1 MGSSSVGAGTI
12 PGQFGRPTGAQSQ
25 RVKSWARGGIR
36 RSLPAG
42 VRARCGRRT
51 AAAECGRPRPQ
62 RHPHARGGWIGEGR
76 TARHFAAPG
85 DGCAPVERVLLC
97 CSGPD
102 FAAPGDGCA
111 PVAVLWPATAR
122 AGSGSVS
129 RHSIRMLP
137 ARPSA
142 AKKCL
147 LSPRMLYRR
156 RLMHG
161 QISIESPVT
170 PAGGRGRSGAAARR
184 VAGTAWPH

>member
-85 DGCAPVERVLLC
+85 DGCAPV
-97 CSGPD
+97 
-102 FAAPGDGCA
+102 
-111 PVAVLWPATAR
+111 AVLWPATAR